1 MTTAGSQMCPD
12 CGNVMPSGGLAG
24 LCPACLLRQ
33 GASCDTGP
41 ASGFTPP
48 ELDELAEIFPQ
59 LEILSLIGAGGMGA
73 VYKARQRELDRIV
86 ALKILPPGIGDR
98 PGFAE
103 RFTREAKALAKLSH
117 PGVVTIHDS
126 GRADGLYYLLMEYVD
141 GVNLRQL
148 IEAGRVSPREAL
160 AIVPAICDALQYAH
174 DCGVVHRDIKP
185 ENILLDRQGRVK
197 VADFGLAKLVGAPDG
212 ELAGFAFSTTN
223 FTQAGQ
229 VMGTPQYMA
238 PEQFDQP
245 AGVDHRADIY
255 SLGVVIYQM
264 LTGELPD
271 RSLEP
276 PSRKVLIDVRL
287 DEVVLRAL
295 DRNPDQR
302 YQQASEV
309 KNFLETIIA
318 TPQKHTKEGPKTM
331 DIKFNCPACNQSLSV
346 DQSAAGTQVS
356 CPACTQAMIVP
367 AATSVPAP
375 PPPAPPRAPSFSSPS
390 PFATQQPPGLQM
402 QRAKG
407 LAIWALILGIIGVIP
422 VLGLATGLAGLALG
436 IVALVKQTTS
446 KGMAIA
452 GTVLGGIGT
461 LMIPFHII
469 VLTGSIMG
477 MKFGAQTTVCMSN
490 LKTIGLAVI
499 SYREKNGGR
508 YPDSL
513 EALEKAGLVSAKV
526 LRCPLSDDKSGRPG
540 FEYAPPSSPDAQ
552 GIIAWDRFPHKT
564 NNIIIGRNVLQTDGS
579 VRFLNEQQFRQAP
592 MASWQRPGAS
602 RPPQSPTAPSTGR
615 PPGVTPQAPAPPPPP
630 PPVEEVMTLARAL
643 EDLKTAEPREMR
655 PLMKFLLDSPVADK
669 DRAAVIAAVK
679 PLLQDVDAGA
689 MAFDVFA
696 RWADKEQVPEFI
708 EFVRVEP
715 KSHRG
720 KESMKILSRMGD
732 ARAAEPIAACL
743 TDFHILRDAK
753 AALAALGDIGKP
765 AVLPFYHHEN
775 GSTREAARELLRG
788 YKATDEELFAETM
801 KALEN
806 GSPGARRSAIE
817 ALTTA
822 SLAPDQQAAASRAL
836 RPLVIDSDR
845 AVNDPAR
852 KAMKTLA
859 TPADADFLLEQME
872 STDDWL
878 RQFATDLLVQFKEP
892 RAAKPLAVLLVDARK
907 THAAGRSLVALGSI
921 AEPAVVPYLSSEDP
935 NTRKRAAE
943 VLGEIGTSASLP
955 ALQKVAKDSNF
966 FAKVAAERAIN
977 AIKARPAKR

>member
-1 MTTAGSQMCPD
+1 MTTGAQTCPD
-12 CGNVMPSGGLAG
+12 CGNAMPNGGLAG
-24 LCPACLLRQ
+24 LCPACLLQQ
-33 GASCDTGP
+33 GASFDTAP
-41 ASGFTPP
+41 SSAFLPP
-48 ELDELAEIFPQ
+48 ELGELAEIFPQ
-59 LEILSLIGAGGMGA
+59 LEIIGLIGAGGMGA

-98 PGFAE
+98 PGFAD

-117 PGVVTIHDS
+117 PGIVTIHDT
-126 GRADGLYYLLMEYVD
+126 GRADGLYYLLMEFVD

-197 VADFGLAKLVGAPDG
+197 VADFGLAKLVGAGDG
-212 ELAGFAFSTTN
+212 EMAGSIRMPTH

-238 PEQFDQP
+238 PEQFEHP

-276 PSRKVLIDVRL
+276 PSRKVQIDVRL
-287 DEVVLRAL
+287 DEVVLRAME
-295 DRNPDQR
+295 RNPDQR
-302 YQQASEV
+302 YQQASQV
-309 KNFLETIIA
+309 KTFLETIIA
-318 TPQKHTKEGPKTM
+318 TPQNHNKEGTRTM
-331 DIKFNCPACNQSLSV
+331 DIKFNCPGCNQSFSV
-346 DQSAAGTQVS
+346 DESAAGAEVQ
-356 CPACTQAMIVP
+356 CPECAQSMIVP
-367 AATSVPAP
+367 AAPAVPLVPAA
-375 PPPAPPRAPSFSSPS
+375 PPPAPQFSPASRFAPHTPL
-390 PFATQQPPGLQM
+390 AAPPK
-402 QRAKG
+402 RAKG
-407 LAIWALILGIIGVIP
+407 LAIWALVLGIIGIIP
-422 VLGLATGLAGLALG
+422 IVGLATGLIALVLG

-452 GTVLGGIGT
+452 GTILGALGS

-469 VLTGSIMG
+469 VLTGAMFG
-477 MKFGAQTTVCMSN
+477 MKFSAQNTVCMSN
-490 LKTIGLAVI
+490 LKTIGTAMV
-499 SYREKNGGR
+499 SYREKNGGN
-508 YPDSL
+508 YPDNL
-513 EALEKAGLVSAKV
+513 ETLEKAGLVPAKA
-526 LRCPLSDDKSGRPG
+526 LRCPLHDGQPGQTSYEYIRPSGPG
-540 FEYAPPSSPDAQ
+540 EP
-552 GIIAWDRFPHKT
+552 GIIAWDRHPHTAK
-564 NNIIIGRNVLQTDGS
+564 NVPVGRNVLYANGS
-579 VRFLNEQQFRQAP
+579 VRFLNEQMFAQTPKAARHSA
-592 MASWQRPGAS
+592 
-602 RPPQSPTAPSTGR
+602 RPPQPPARPTAPSQTGGTPR
-615 PPGVTPQAPAPPPPP
+615 PPQTPRPEPPPA
-630 PPVEEVMTLARAL
+630 PVEEPMTLAKAL
-643 EDLKTAEPREMR
+643 DDLKTTSPREMR
-655 PLMKFLLDSPVADK
+655 PLMKFLQDSPVEEK
-669 DRAAVIAAVK
+669 DRAAVIAAIQ
-679 PLLQDVDAGA
+679 PLLNDVDAGN

-696 RWADKEQVPEFI
+696 RWADKEQVPELI

-720 KESMKILSRMGD
+720 KESMKLLSRMGD

-753 AALAALGDIGKP
+753 AALAALGEIAKP
-765 AVLPFYHHEN
+765 AVLPFYQHEN
-775 GSTREAARELLRG
+775 GSTRETARELLRG
-788 YKATDEELFAETM
+788 YKATDEELFAETI
-801 KALEN
+801 KAIEK
-806 GSPGARRSAIE
+806 GSVGSRRSAIQD
-817 ALTTA
+817 LTTGQLNA
-822 SLAPDQQAAASRAL
+822 AQQAAASRAL
-836 RPLVIDSDR
+836 RPLVIDPER

-859 TPADADFLLEQME
+859 TPADADFLLEQLS

-892 RAAKPLAVLLVDARK
+892 RAAKPLAELLPDTRK
-907 THAAGRSLVALGSI
+907 THAAGRSLIALGSI
-921 AEPAVVPYLSSEDP
+921 AEPAVMPYLSHNDP
-935 NTRKRAAE
+935 NARKRAAE

-966 FAKVAAERAIN
+966 FAKVAAERAIT